1 MKKEDAAMN
10 VSRTMCLSL
19 VVVAAALMP
28 IAQPSAQERS
38 WRPTV
43 VAQHGMVAAGHP
55 LAAEAGMR
63 MLKAG
68 GNAMDAAMATWAVQG
83 QVEPGMTGLGAD
95 MLVLVYLAK
104 TNEVRFI
111 NATGFAPA
119 AATIDFY
126 KSKGGIPD
134 QGPLSI
140 SVPGAVGGA
149 VYAVQKYGTKPLG
162 DVFAPAIEIAEQG
175 FPITSALAQGL
186 ASGKEKLSK
195 YPSTTKIWFK
205 DGQPLQMGDV
215 LINKDLARTLRTIV
229 AQGHDGFY
237 KGAVAKNTA
246 AYLKA
251 NGGIMTE
258 ADLAA
263 YHPVEDTPIHVN
275 YRGVEVYECPP
286 NSQGFVMLEALNIL
300 EGFDLK
306 KMGHNSAPYL
316 HAVTEALKLSFADRN
331 KYVGDPKFIT
341 SIPMKALLSKEYAAT
356 RRQAIDPN
364 RAIVGEPAPGDPA
377 RISSTFQPVARS
389 LQPSERYDG
398 VVARRLQP
406 SERYEDVVAR
416 WLQPSDRYGSPQP
429 VPNTVGVFDPDKIL
443 NLTTYL
449 AVVDKDHNMVSVTSS
464 LLSGFGSG
472 MVVDGGGFFLNDRMR
487 YWWLDP
493 QNVNALQ
500 PGKRVRQTIN
510 PALALKDGKPFV
522 VFGTPGADTQP
533 QTQLQFFLNVVE
545 FNMEVQQALEQPA
558 VISNSFQDSYYPH
571 NVLGKLLTPAM
582 LADSVKQ
589 ELAAKGHQLDIRNSR
604 GVGSVK
610 AVMIHPRTGV
620 LMGGVS
626 PTGDSYVMAW

>member
-1 MKKEDAAMN
+1 MRP
-10 VSRTMCLSL
+10 SRLAFLAVFAFACF
-19 VVVAAALMP
+19 VH
-28 IAQPSAQERS
+28 PSAQERS

-68 GNAMDAAMATWAVQG
+68 GNAIDAAMATWAVQG
-83 QVEPGMTGLGAD
+83 EVEPGMTGLGAD

-104 TNEVRFI
+104 TKEVKFI

-149 VYAVQKYGTKPLG
+149 AYAVQKYGTKSLA

-186 ASGKEKLSK
+186 AGGKDKLAK
-195 YPSTTKIWFK
+195 HASTTKIWFK
-205 DGQPLQMGDV
+205 DGEPLKMGDI
-215 LINKDLARTLRTIV
+215 LINKDLARTLRTV
-229 AQGHDGFY
+229 AAQGPDAFY
-237 KGAVAKNTA
+237 RGDIAKNTA

-251 NGGIMTE
+251 NGGIITE
-258 ADLAA
+258 ADLAG
-263 YHPVEDTPIHVN
+263 YRPVEDTPIRVN
-275 YRGVEVYECPP
+275 YRGVDVYECPP

-306 KMGHNSAPYL
+306 KMGHNSGPYL

-331 KYVGDPKFIT
+331 KYVGDPKFVPN
-341 SIPMKALLSKEYAAT
+341 IPMKALLSKEYAAV

-364 RAIVGEPAPGDPA
+364 RAIAGEPAPGDPA
-377 RISSTFQPVARS
+377 RFTSTSQAYAP
-389 LQPSERYDG
+389 
-398 VVARRLQP
+398 
-406 SERYEDVVAR
+406 
-416 WLQPSDRYGSPQP
+416 PQSWP
-429 VPNTVGVFDPDKIL
+429 GTVGDFDPDKIL

-472 MVVDGGGFFLNDRMR
+472 MVVEGGGFFLNDRMR

-493 QNVNALQ
+493 NNVNALQ

-545 FNMEVQQALEQPA
+545 FGMEVQQALEQPA

-571 NVLGKLLTPAM
+571 SVLGKLLTPAM